1 MVYSGFHGTRRFLSP
16 FGKLKLDLDL
26 AAQDFELPP
35 TALMYVFA
43 KQKPILIK
51 VLFAWGSVLS
61 LSGSLSLWIALGVC
75 LFLSRCVCLPLSLS
89 PCLSRST
96 TRTKGRNSYSAC
108 HTGDALMLAVLH
120 PRVGLIIRG
129 RLHIRRSRQKR
140 IRSSDRRLPCK
151 NK

>member
-26 AAQDFELPP
+26 AVQDFELPP

-75 LFLSRCVCLPLSLS
+75 LFLSRCVCLSLSLS
-89 PCLSRST
+89 VPVPLHYADERSKFLLGVSYGRRAHASCVTSSCRVNHQGKITHQTLSSETNTVERPSPP
-96 TRTKGRNSYSAC
+96 
-108 HTGDALMLAVLH
+108 V
-120 PRVGLIIRG
+120 
-129 RLHIRRSRQKR
+129 
-140 IRSSDRRLPCK
+140 
-151 NK
+151 

>member
-75 LFLSRCVCLPLSLS
+75 LFLSRCVCLSASLSLS
-89 PCLSRST
+89 VPVPLHYADERSKFLLGVSYGRRAHASCVTSSCRVNHQGKITHQTLSSETNTVERPSPP
-96 TRTKGRNSYSAC
+96 
-108 HTGDALMLAVLH
+108 V
-120 PRVGLIIRG
+120 
-129 RLHIRRSRQKR
+129 
-140 IRSSDRRLPCK
+140 
-151 NK
+151 

>member
-75 LFLSRCVCLPLSLS
+75 LFLSRCVCLSLSL
-89 PCLSRST
+89 R
-96 TRTKGRNSYSAC
+96 AC
-108 HTGDALMLAVLH
+108 PAPL
-120 PRVGLIIRG
+120 RG
-129 RLHIRRSRQKR
+129 RKVEILTRRVIRETRS
-140 IRSSDRRLPCK
+140 C
-151 NK
+151 

>member
-26 AAQDFELPP
+26 AAQDFEPPP

-75 LFLSRCVCLPLSLS
+75 LFLSRCVCLSLSL
-89 PCLSRST
+89 R
-96 TRTKGRNSYSAC
+96 AC
-108 HTGDALMLAVLH
+108 PAPL
-120 PRVGLIIRG
+120 RG
-129 RLHIRRSRQKR
+129 RKVEILTRRVIRETRS
-140 IRSSDRRLPCK
+140 C
-151 NK
+151 